1 MHTSR
6 SLNNTPHHHLHYHLP
21 FFQANHTSTL
31 PPTHP
36 FPTNTPIN
44 AATTA
49 TLSGVIRGVA
59 AAVISV
65 HPEVKGVGVVRAQRL
80 GHGDHAHR
88 NALLQQTLGVRVH
101 QLRLTPPR
109 LAHSFRLVEQLHA
122 RRLQLGVH
130 DLLRR
135 QQMVARLPSAHL
147 LALSLLAHRVPGR
160 RCDQIR
166 RETAHVDHLVRDVV
180 HELHQQLTLTHASQ
194 HHVDVVHHGAGA
206 LAGRAALE
214 ARATADGAG
223 ATTHAVAEGTGLAA
237 VVSHSPARTVAG
249 GAGVAAAAV
258 AGCALHMAATETAVA
273 LLHVLRV
280 RDLDVYRLLG
290 EHGGNGHGNVPRQG
304 RGAVVGGINLRM
316 KGDEET
322 NGLAVVGTLL
332 VARGALLH
340 VRLPHAVIGVHGSDA
355 RDRHG
360 GGRLLAPAAIRGHQ
374 LLEGFAQILV
384 ANVRAIH
391 LIRLNNLAL

>member
-1 MHTSR
+1 
-6 SLNNTPHHHLHYHLP
+6 
-21 FFQANHTSTL
+21 
-31 PPTHP
+31 
-36 FPTNTPIN
+36 
-44 AATTA
+44 
-49 TLSGVIRGVA
+49 
-59 AAVISV
+59 
-65 HPEVKGVGVVRAQRL
+65 
-80 GHGDHAHR
+80 
-88 NALLQQTLGVRVH
+88 
-101 QLRLTPPR
+101 
-109 LAHSFRLVEQLHA
+109 
-122 RRLQLGVH
+122 
-130 DLLRR
+130 
-135 QQMVARLPSAHL
+135 MVARLPSPHL
-147 LALSLLAHRVPGR
+147 LALSLLAHRVAGR
-160 RCDQIR
+160 RGDQIR
-166 RETAHVDHLVRDVV
+166 RQTAHVNHLVRDVV

-194 HHVDVVHHGAGA
+194 HHVDVVHHGARA
-206 LAGRAALE
+206 LAGRATLE
-214 ARATADGAG
+214 ARAAADGAG

-237 VVSHSPARTVAG
+237 VVSHSPARAVAG

-258 AGCALHMAATETAVA
+258 AGCALHIAATEATVA

-280 RDLDVYRLLG
+280 RDLDVHRLLG

-316 KGDEET
+316 KEDEET

-340 VRLPHAVIGVHGSDA
+340 VRLPHAVVGVHGSDA